1 MYSPSSIITEISLKM
16 ALNTINQ
23 PPSNK
28 NRHTCCT
35 FQKLAIFLFF
45 PKISSKK
52 SQNSQVVNFHGS
64 ESLSNFQV
72 RKYIGNGYIMNLVVL
87 IVPFIVYCV
96 IMYVYKLNKRDKI

>member
-23 PPSNK
+23 PPSSENG
-28 NRHTCCT
+28 HTCCT